1 MIYLWSLTAS
11 QVTFRIF
18 IFVRADFV
26 LNWMVHDHIA
36 WASVFISRIGNDCV
50 IDQAL
55 NMPLG
60 LALKFKLAFLGQWFK
75 YLQWLNCSR
84 VSSMNQ
90 QVGGSWQQAMRFELY
105 CTEARKMSQENE
117 AKRNRW
123 FCLSIQYLLTKYDLP
138 TFYLNYISTSYLKP
152 FLDFLL
158 YTYNCWIIT
167 KWNLICTQESMRRQT
182 SCKHKL

>member
-1 MIYLWSLTAS
+1 
-11 QVTFRIF
+11 
-18 IFVRADFV
+18 
-26 LNWMVHDHIA
+26 MVHDHIA

-90 QVGGSWQQAMRFELY
+90 QVGGSWQQAMRFKLY
-105 CTEARKMSQENE
+105 CTEARKMRKQE
-117 AKRNRW
+117 KS
-123 FCLSIQYLLTKYDLP
+123 LILLINP
-138 TFYLNYISTSYLKP
+138 IFAN
-152 FLDFLL
+152 
-158 YTYNCWIIT
+158 
-167 KWNLICTQESMRRQT
+167 
-182 SCKHKL
+182 